1 MVQGTTLALVDS
13 TGKRELAPL
22 LFVSG
27 GASDQVNFLV
37 PPDMA
42 SGVAT
47 VIVTAQNGTV
57 SEGLTNIAPVSPG
70 MIQLNASGL
79 AAAYVFDATANT
91 FSNVYQVSGGQLI
104 PNPISIH
111 LGTPCFLKCSGTGL
125 RAAGTANVSVTV
137 GTTNVDVSY
146 AGAQGTYQGE
156 DQVNVALP
164 ASLAGSGDVAVQ
176 LTANGIAANPV
187 RVTIQ

>member
-1 MVQGTTLALVDS
+1 MALS
-13 TGKRELAPL
+13 
-22 LFVSG
+22 
-27 GASDQVNFLV
+27 
-37 PPDMA
+37 
-42 SGVAT
+42 
-47 VIVTAQNGTV
+47 
-57 SEGLTNIAPVSPG
+57 
-70 MIQLNASGL
+70 
-79 AAAYVFDATANT
+79 
-91 FSNVYQVSGGQLI
+91 
-104 PNPISIH
+104 
-111 LGTPCFLKCSGTGL
+111 TGL